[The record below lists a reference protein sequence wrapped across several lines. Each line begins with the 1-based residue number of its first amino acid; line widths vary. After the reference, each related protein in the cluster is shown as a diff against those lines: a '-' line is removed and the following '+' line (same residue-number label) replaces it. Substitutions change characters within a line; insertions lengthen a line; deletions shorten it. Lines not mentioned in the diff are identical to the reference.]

1 MRIAIDIDSTLH
13 HYWDQF
19 ALLARKRFGVTL
31 PYDEQVSWEIGSL
44 RREQVAALV
53 SETHRPELVL
63 AADPYPGA
71 VETVTAWHE
80 AGHYIHVTSHRAKE
94 AQTSTV
100 AWLERIGLPYHDLH
114 CSWDKIARCVEIE
127 IDVLIDD
134 SPQNILRAQEQG
146 IVPATIAHPWNR
158 ELCEEEGIVCA
169 TDWPDLAQQLEPLLA
184 GSSLSRR

>member
-31 PYDEQVSWEIGSL
+31 PYDEQVSWEIGAL
-44 RREQVAALV
+44 RREPVAALV

-71 VETVTAWHE
+71 VETVTAWRD
-80 AGHYIHVTSHRAKE
+80 AGHFIHVTSHRAQE
-94 AQTSTV
+94 AHVSTI
-100 AWLERIGLPYHDLH
+100 AWLERIGLPFDELH

-158 ELCEEEGIVCA
+158 ELCTEEGIVCA
-169 TDWPDLAQQLEPLLA
+169 ADWPDLARQLAPVLA
-184 GSSLSRR
+184 GSPLSRR